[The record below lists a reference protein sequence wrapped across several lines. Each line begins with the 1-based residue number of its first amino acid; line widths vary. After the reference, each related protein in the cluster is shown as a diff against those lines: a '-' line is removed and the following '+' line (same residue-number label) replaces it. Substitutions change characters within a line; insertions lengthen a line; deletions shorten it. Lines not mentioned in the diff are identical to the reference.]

1 MSQNF
6 PSGENGRTFTP
17 QLPPHIGQGCPTNHN
32 SPTLPGE
39 CGAAPP
45 GRRVEV
51 ESQGEGRCHQLTQR
65 PSWLKP
71 GVNRTWVGCAESI
84 QHSKECSLIVCN
96 TGSSQPAWQTN
107 GQNTSIRTAEVE
119 PNVKTGR
126 CPRAYGL
133 PGQTDEETKAQ
144 RGLWQRPARNF
155 PFQNLQW
162 LRRQFG

>member
-1 MSQNF
+1 M
-6 PSGENGRTFTP
+6 GEH
-17 QLPPHIGQGCPTNHN
+17 LPLSFH
-32 SPTLPGE
+32 PTLVR
-39 CGAAPP
+39 AAPPTIIPPPFLVNVEQPPP